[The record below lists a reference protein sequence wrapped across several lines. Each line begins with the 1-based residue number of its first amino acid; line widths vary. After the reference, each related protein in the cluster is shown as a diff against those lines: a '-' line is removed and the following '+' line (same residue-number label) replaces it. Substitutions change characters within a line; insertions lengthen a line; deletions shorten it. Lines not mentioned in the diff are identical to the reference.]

1 MERHGLSCVAD
12 RLETA
17 FVRTDLAEQTAH
29 IEFAAFLLRAAKET

>member
-1 MERHGLSCVAD
+1 
-12 RLETA
+12 LETA